1 MIRIYEIP
9 NNLYNEWMD
18 TDDELLDLDEYIRS
32 IGYKSCKYIP
42 HEHNM
47 SGHWEL
53 SEEEYTWFILRWS

>member
-9 NNLYNEWMD
+9 DNLYNEWMD

-32 IGYKSCKYIP
+32 IGYKSCKYIGDDYGI
-42 HEHNM
+42 

-53 SEEEYTWFILRWS
+53 SEEDYTWFILRWT

>member
-32 IGYKSCKYIP
+32 IGYKSCKYIGGI
-42 HEHNM
+42 
-47 SGHWEL
+47 SGHWE
-53 SEEEYTWFILRWS
+53 

>member
-1 MIRIYEIP
+1 MIIIYEIP

-32 IGYKSCKYIP
+32 IGYKSCKYIGGI
-42 HEHNM
+42 

-53 SEEEYTWFILRWS
+53 SEEDYTWFIMRWS